1 MIGSETERSLTY
13 AGAGVDDQAA
23 RRFVER
29 IRPIAKSTHGPEVLA
44 GVGPFAGMFRLGSY
58 REPVLVSS
66 TDSVGTKVK
75 IGALLGRYQG
85 LGIDLVNQSVN
96 DVLTVG
102 AEPLFFLDYI
112 ASSSLGEDAK
122 VAVVEGVASACR
134 EAGCALIGGE
144 TATMPDVYAPGD
156 FDLVGFVVGV
166 VERDAI
172 IDGSSVR
179 EGDVLLALPSSGL
192 HTNGYSL
199 ARRVFSV
206 GVGGPSDA
214 GRTAEERA
222 RLDREYEELG
232 CTLGEALLAPHRSYV
247 PAMRPVL
254 SKVKGM
260 AHITGGGALIENVPR
275 MLPER
280 PSAGSGQRLA
290 ARLERAAWDVP
301 PLFRLI
307 QREGGIAEEEMWRTF
322 NMGLGLVFAV
332 DPSDVATIRSALP
345 EALVVGEVTKQTGES
360 RTIIE

>member
-13 AGAGVDDQAA
+13 AGAGVDDEAA

-29 IRPIAKSTHGPEVLA
+29 IRPIAKSTHRPEVLA
-44 GVGPFAGMFRLGSY
+44 GIGPFAGMFRLGSY

-75 IGALLGRYQG
+75 IGALLGRYEG
-85 LGIDLVNQSVN
+85 LGVDLVNQSVN

-102 AEPLFFLDYI
+102 AEPLFFLDYM
-112 ASSSLGEDAK
+112 ASSALDEDAK
-122 VAVVEGVASACR
+122 VAVLQGIASACR

-172 IDGSSVR
+172 IDGSSIR

-192 HTNGYSL
+192 HTNGFSL
-199 ARRVFSV
+199 VRRVFSV
-206 GVGGPSDA
+206 GVGGDA
-214 GRTAEERA
+214 AEERA
-222 RLDREYEELG
+222 RLDREHEELG

-247 PAMRPVL
+247 VEMRKVID
-254 SKVKGM
+254 KVKGM

-275 MLPER
+275 MLPR
-280 PSAGSGQRLA
+280 GLA
-290 ARLERAAWDVP
+290 ARLERSAWAVP

-307 QREGGIAEEEMWRTF
+307 QREGNIAEDEMWRTF

-332 DPSDVATIRSALP
+332 DPSDAASVRSALP
-345 EALVVGEVTKQTGES
+345 DAIVVGEVIKQTTDQ
-360 RTIIE
+360 RTVLD

>member
-13 AGAGVDDQAA
+13 AGAGVDDEAA

-29 IRPIAKSTHGPEVLA
+29 IAPIAKSTHRPEVLA
-44 GVGPFAGMFRLGSY
+44 GVGPFAGMFRLGTY
-58 REPVLVSS
+58 RDPVLVSS

-75 IGALLGRYQG
+75 IAALLGRYDTI
-85 LGIDLVNQSVN
+85 GIDLVNQSVN

-112 ASSSLGEDAK
+112 AASALGEDEK
-122 VAVVEGVASACR
+122 VAIVEGVASACR

-156 FDLVGFVVGV
+156 LDLVGFVVGV

-172 IDGSSVR
+172 IDGSSIR

-199 ARRVFSV
+199 VRRVFSV
-206 GVGGPSDA
+206 GVGGDPSQ
-214 GRTAEERA
+214 ERA
-222 RLDREYEELG
+222 RLEREHEELG
-232 CTLGEALLAPHRSYV
+232 STLGEALLAPHRSYV
-247 PAMRPVL
+247 PEMRKVM

-260 AHITGGGALIENVPR
+260 AHITGGGALIENIPR
-275 MLPER
+275 MLP
-280 PSAGSGQRLA
+280 GGLG
-290 ARLERAAWDVP
+290 ARLDRAAWDVP

-307 QREGGIAEEEMWRTF
+307 QREGGIAEEEMYRTF
-322 NMGLGLVFAV
+322 NMGIGLVFAV
-332 DPSDVATIRSALP
+332 DASDVASVRAGLP
-345 EALVVGEVTKQTGES
+345 DAIVLGDVVKQVGEE
-360 RTIIE
+360 RTRID